1 MKMKTIRSLI
11 FCLSALLLIA
21 PMLGAQDLSRYRGF
35 SLGTSLANVLKLSD
49 QKLADVKTIH
59 TRPMLTQELTWWPPI
74 SPGTSSR
81 PDSVEQIL
89 FSFSNGD
96 LYKISVTYE
105 HASTE
110 GLTAEDMVK
119 SISAKYGPATSVE
132 SEIDPV
138 MNALYNMKQG
148 PLASWE
154 DSQYLFALVGAS
166 FTDRF
171 GLVIYSKRVNAEA
184 EMAIAE
190 AVKLE
195 EQERPEKEAN
205 LRKKEADDLETL
217 RQKNQKMFHP

>member
-1 MKMKTIRSLI
+1 
-11 FCLSALLLIA
+11 LSK
-21 PMLGAQDLSRYRGF
+21 YRGF
-35 SLGTSLANVLKLSD
+35 SIGTSLPNVLKVSD

-59 TRPMLTQELTWWPPI
+59 TRPMLIQELTWWPPS

-89 FSFSNGD
+89 FSFSNVA

-132 SEIDPV
+132 SEIDPA
-138 MNALYNMKQG
+138 MNALYNMKEG
-148 PLASWE
+148 PLARWE
-154 DSQYLFALVGAS
+154 DSQYSFDLVRAS
-166 FTDRF
+166 FTGRF
-171 GLVIYSKRVNAEA
+171 GILIYSKRVNAEA
-184 EMAIAE
+184 ELAIAE

-195 EQERPEKEAN
+195 EQERPEKEAS

-217 RQKNQKMFHP
+217 RQKNQKTFHP